1 MWLSWTINHLQQ
13 ERICCFHLP
22 RRSPSSTPSEKASR
36 KRFFSPFRQCRWA
49 SSPHDS
55 LEHPKHLRPPNQT
68 FTISRA
74 TKPQQAD
81 LDSGLLFLIVDLF
94 MALANGRELSRW
106 VVRNVDIY
114 SCSSPSPNKVAHK
127 NSHIWTFTA
136 SSSSETFPVVNITL
150 NEQFPTTFNDY
161 CLITIWPDK
170 TLRSTTGRSSMS
182 STQWEKYWAG
192 FPSSGVENPRAERK
206 LWRFGW
212 QQNVLWNVSR
222 EQWSIESSHAP
233 KWITACLVH
242 VAQCLGCETSA
253 NNPDAEGELHFM
265 CLLRSSTARM
275 TSSGHRKSFSLHSL
289 DFLQKN
295 SWKAFQLTSTF
306 RLDVVSK
313 NKENI
318 LLLAKIFKRKAP
330 DIDSCQQIIF
340 AFCCWIF
347 NEISSRFSC
356 SENTFS
362 SNKTHKPTGE
372 REFSSS
378 LELVVF
384 ANCLGSVVN
393 ENPNQPRRRLI

>member
-1 MWLSWTINHLQQ
+1 MRKASEVSNNFSSFHPDVDTCVTELNDKSSTTRTNLL
-13 ERICCFHLP
+13 FHLP

-55 LEHPKHLRPPNQT
+55 LENPKHLRPPNQT

-222 EQWSIESSHAP
+222 EQWSIEFSCAKMNHSLPRSCCAMPRLWNIGQHSRCWRRTAFYVLAPLVGGSNDVIRTSKKLFSSLSRFFAKNFVKKHFNSHQHSAS
-233 KWITACLVH
+233 
-242 VAQCLGCETSA
+242 TSWA
-253 NNPDAEGELHFM
+253 KTKKIF
-265 CLLRSSTARM
+265 CFFS
-275 TSSGHRKSFSLHSL
+275 RKSLKEKR
-289 DFLQKN
+289 Q
-295 SWKAFQLTSTF
+295 TST
-306 RLDVVSK
+306 RVSK
-313 NKENI
+313 
-318 LLLAKIFKRKAP
+318 
-330 DIDSCQQIIF
+330 
-340 AFCCWIF
+340 
-347 NEISSRFSC
+347 
-356 SENTFS
+356 
-362 SNKTHKPTGE
+362 
-372 REFSSS
+372 
-378 LELVVF
+378 
-384 ANCLGSVVN
+384 
-393 ENPNQPRRRLI
+393 